1 MNVFVTGATG
11 LIGRAVVKALL
22 SRGDSVTALSR
33 SAAAAGRLPPVVK
46 LLTGD
51 PTRPGPWLE
60 ALAAAD
66 ACLHLAGD
74 PVVEGRWNPEKKR
87 RIRESRTLSTA
98 LLADVIKTGGPR
110 VLVSGSAVGYYG
122 DRGDE
127 VLDESSPPGRGFMP
141 EVCQAWEDAARPAA
155 ARARVVT
162 LRTGLVLSLEGGAL
176 PPMVLPFRLF
186 AGGPLGSGRH
196 YQPCLHLADDVA
208 LVLFALDDARVSG
221 PLNCAGPEPLRNRDV
236 ARILGR
242 LLGRPSFVPAPAFAI
257 RAALGEAAEVVLSSQ
272 RVVPKR
278 ALDLGFRFRYPT
290 IEAALQ
296 ALLTAATPGS
306 PEPT

>member
-1 MNVFVTGATG
+1 MGSPARLTAARRARLEQSRVG
-11 LIGRAVVKALL
+11 LTEQLVDAM
-22 SRGDSVTALSR
+22 
-33 SAAAAGRLPPVVK
+33 AAAGMQR
-46 LLTGD
+46 
-51 PTRPGPWLE
+51 
-60 ALAAAD
+60 
-66 ACLHLAGD
+66 
-74 PVVEGRWNPEKKR
+74 
-87 RIRESRTLSTA
+87 S
-98 LLADVIKTGGPR
+98 

-208 LVLFALDDARVSG
+208 LVLLALDDARVSG

-242 LLGRPSFVPAPAFAI
+242 LLGRPSFLPAPAFAI

-290 IEAALQ
+290 IETALTD
-296 ALLTAATPGS
+296 LLTPAAGT